1 MVDRLRVALGQVGVQ
16 ARPVSEARGPQV
28 TLYRFEI
35 APALMEKA
43 VRNWRALEA
52 GANVGRVSVRQRGG
66 ELEVGV
72 PHTRPEAVTLGAL
85 GPALGVTPTGG
96 RITMTLDRLR
106 PHCVVGGMSGSG
118 KSALLRTMALLESRA
133 PLTRLVLVDLKDPR
147 DAFDAFD
154 GTGHLVART
163 DAEALRCLTW
173 ASERIGRPAPGE
185 RVVVFIDEAAAL
197 SPGALDMAIRIAE
210 QGRAS
215 RVHLV
220 VATQHPDAKTLPRRL
235 LVNADWRIAGRVRDN
250 SASRVVLDQVGA
262 ERLGLAGD
270 FLITRGGAPA
280 IRFQGAIIGPG
291 DWQRIRCIA
300 PLGDMPI
307 AASLDPA
314 LSRVERWADMREDD
328 GPIIDAVVAEAH
340 SSGVAPSAKGIVARF
355 GIGTTR
361 ARRVRDE
368 ALRVLGYQGTGDNII
383 PFPGPQG
390 SQESVGAGR

>member
-1 MVDRLRVALGQVGVQ
+1 MVMVDRLRIALGQVGVP
-16 ARPVSEARGPQV
+16 ARPTGEARGPQV

-52 GANVGRVSVRQRGG
+52 GANIPRISVRQRGG

-72 PHTRPEAVTLGAL
+72 PNPRPEVVTLGAL

-96 RITMTLDRLR
+96 RIAMALDGLR

-118 KSALLRTMALLESRA
+118 KTALLRTMALLESRA

-163 DAEALRCLTW
+163 DAEAMRCLTW
-173 ASERIGRPAPGE
+173 ASERIGRPVTGE
-185 RVVVFIDEAAAL
+185 RIVVFIDEAAAL
-197 SPGALDMAIRIAE
+197 PPAGLDMAIRVAE

-291 DWQRIRCIA
+291 DWQRIRCVA
-300 PLGDMPI
+300 PLGELPPLVAPEPI
-307 AASLDPA
+307 D
-314 LSRVERWADMREDD
+314 RGADQREDD
-328 GPIIDAVVAEAH
+328 EAIVSEALAQAH
-340 SSGVAPSAKGIVARF
+340 TTGEAPTAKRLVARY

-368 ALRVLGYQGTGDNII
+368 VARLLGNRGTGANII
-383 PFPGPQG
+383 PFPDPQA
-390 SQESVGAGR
+390 SRESVGAGR